1 MDLKAHWETVY
12 TTRAP
17 EAVSWYQANP
27 ALSLALIAATGVGKD
42 ARLMDV
48 GGGASTLVD
57 KLLEAGFAHVTVLD
71 ISPTAMR
78 RAQERLGP
86 EARRVQWI
94 EADIRTAQL
103 PVPVD
108 LWHDRAVFH
117 FLTEAED
124 RVRYLAVLQRAV
136 PLGGHVIIAAFAPEA
151 PPKCSGLPVRRY
163 DAEALQRELGGAFEL
178 AEARTEVHRT
188 PGGVVQPFLYARFRK
203 T

>member
-1 MDLKAHWETVY
+1 MDLKAHWEQVY
-12 TTRAP
+12 ATRAP

-136 PLGGHVIIAAFAPEA
+136 PPGGHVIIAAFAPEA